1 MTMKQMCKRSLTLP
15 RRPQALAV
23 LAFVA
28 IATEQSEAFSPTARH
43 SHTFTAA
50 PAVTMQSIP
59 TTLWSTS
66 PFSSN
71 EFGGKAAETTA
82 PPSLSEKRST
92 DPTPIIA
99 TALQNM
105 VKDPSAVIAATMLT
119 LVLMLSPMAAD
130 AAMSGGRMGGSFSA
144 PRQSSS
150 RMMSPSRSYGGGY
163 SRGYSPRYYG
173 TRPGV
178 TIAPTITPFVTPFA
192 SPFYNPFMPRP
203 FFFGGPGVMTYN
215 RGPSFFDLL
224 FLGGLGFMITNAI
237 RSARDGTAT
246 SSWGNDDSGTSI
258 WKSNVEMSALGAG
271 TSVVQVSVA
280 LEVPNRDDT
289 NSILSALS
297 RLARTSKTDSRMGI
311 QNLTSQVALE
321 LLRRKN
327 SIVSATTRY
336 KHFDDRTK
344 AQRDYNT
351 VSIKER
357 SKFEEETV
365 SQYGGVDYSESPDS
379 RGSGNSGKAT
389 MAVVTLILAIDGDST
404 KVPMIRSIQDVEEAL
419 RKIASDVRTD
429 DCLQSAEILWTPE
442 DRTESLTLR
451 EVVADYPELRSV

>member
-1 MTMKQMCKRSLTLP
+1 
-15 RRPQALAV
+15 
-23 LAFVA
+23 
-28 IATEQSEAFSPTARH
+28 
-43 SHTFTAA
+43 
-50 PAVTMQSIP
+50 
-59 TTLWSTS
+59 
-66 PFSSN
+66 
-71 EFGGKAAETTA
+71 
-82 PPSLSEKRST
+82 
-92 DPTPIIA
+92 
-99 TALQNM
+99 
-105 VKDPSAVIAATMLT
+105 VIAATMLT

-163 SRGYSPRYYG
+163 SQGYSPRYYG

-178 TIAPTITPFVTPFA
+178 TIAPTITPFVSPFA

-246 SSWGNDDSGTSI
+246 SSWGNDESGTSI
-258 WKSNVEMSALGAG
+258 WNSNVEMSALGAG